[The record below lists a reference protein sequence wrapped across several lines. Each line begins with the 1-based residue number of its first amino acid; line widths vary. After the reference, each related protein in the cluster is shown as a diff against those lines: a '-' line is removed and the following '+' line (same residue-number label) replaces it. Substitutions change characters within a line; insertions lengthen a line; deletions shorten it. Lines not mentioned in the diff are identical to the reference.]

1 MAISNSE
8 RQRQYRNNRFNRGV
22 SGDSRINT
30 FITFEA
36 SNNLKRLSDYY
47 NLSKRQVLELLINTA
62 NQKLI
67 DNMEIDSPEW
77 NKYFNCD

>member
-8 RQRQYRNNRFNRGV
+8 RQRQYRNNRWNRGK

-67 DNMEIDSPEW
+67 DNLEIDSPEW